1 MNAAIRPDSTRA
13 ARSRGGGRRGRRDA
27 EGEGRRGPGRR
38 AGRGGAGPAGPRGP
52 ARPNCATHTR
62 ARVTRRAAILCGR
75 HLPAGPPADSPFSSN
90 KDINPTL
97 LARDWDEVRRA

>member
-1 MNAAIRPDSTRA
+1 M
-13 ARSRGGGRRGRRDA
+13 RGGGR
-27 EGEGRRGPGRR
+27 GPRRR
-38 AGRGGAGPAGPRGP
+38 AGRRGRG
-52 ARPNCATHTR
+52 ARPPELRHTR

-97 LARDWDEVRRA
+97 LARDWDEVRRV